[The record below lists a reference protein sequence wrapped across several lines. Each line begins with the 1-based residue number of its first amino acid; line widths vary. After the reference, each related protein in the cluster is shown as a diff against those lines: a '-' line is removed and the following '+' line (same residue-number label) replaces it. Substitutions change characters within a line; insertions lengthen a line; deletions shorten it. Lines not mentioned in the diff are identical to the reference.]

1 MQSLNLPNYNFRYKL
16 IDDRKYI
23 FDQFRK
29 KYVALTPEEWVRQN
43 FVNYLIDEKKF
54 PQQLI
59 TIEMFLSINKMKR
72 RCDIAVFDKF
82 GKALLIVECKS
93 PKVKI
98 SQNTFEQIANYNIK
112 LKVNYLIVTNGLSHY
127 CCKIDHSNNSY
138 KFLQKIPEYEEIK
151 NKE

>member
-72 RCDIAVFDKF
+72 R
-82 GKALLIVECKS
+82 
-93 PKVKI
+93 
-98 SQNTFEQIANYNIK
+98 
-112 LKVNYLIVTNGLSHY
+112 
-127 CCKIDHSNNSY
+127 
-138 KFLQKIPEYEEIK
+138 
-151 NKE
+151 